1 MLALFVMSK
10 NNETDIEDVK
20 SNFVATMSHEMR
32 TPMQSVYGL
41 LELIELEDT
50 SDSVKEMVKIAKNS
64 ASSLLEILD
73 EVLELSKIDAGKM
86 ELDDFEIP
94 LRTLVRSVFEA
105 LSVKVQGRRIELI
118 DAVND
123 DVPLVVKGDPKRLRQ
138 ILMNFVGNALKF
150 TEEGHVKISVS
161 VETMTPLVLRFEVSD
176 TGIGM
181 NEAVC
186 QNLFQPFSQA
196 DNSTSRKYGGTGL
209 GLSICKKLVVL
220 MNGDIG
226 VKSVEGKGS
235 SFWFEF
241 PTEIVDSADMDMDLP
256 DLTGISVL
264 SVEDHPQGAKEI
276 VRALSSMGA
285 SVVSCDSVE
294 KAQKSLG
301 AQSFDVGVID
311 HGLPDGDGLGLIREM
326 NSEYPFMGSLMYTA
340 REDSGLK
347 NSLQSLGIPYLGKP
361 ASRKGLGEA
370 VQSVANKIT
379 HMTRD
384 SVSSRVLIADDT
396 ASIRDL
402 LARQISLLGIDA
414 DIVSDG
420 LELLSALEEK
430 EYGLV
435 ITDLHMPELDGYGV
449 IEAIKQRGITIPV
462 VVLTADIQLVDRDVY
477 SKYGF
482 EECLLKPVSLAHFKR
497 LLMRWGILT
506 VDDKEKSRNTVVVE
520 QDDHDAIDLKA
531 LEQQLGT
538 IDEMAI
544 EMLSM
549 FVEMTEPLISKLGDA
564 GRQQDVLEI
573 RELAHSLKGSAR
585 SAGAVKMG
593 DIAYD
598 LQELAENGQF
608 NEDLI
613 AQINDSFE
621 DVKAHVNALTA
632 VTVSGT
638 SG

>member
-1 MLALFVMSK
+1 MSK

-50 SDSVKEMVKIAKNS
+50 SDNVKEMVKIAKNS

-118 DAVND
+118 DVVND

-294 KAQKSLG
+294 KAQKALG

-370 VQSVANKIT
+370 VLSVANKIT

-462 VVLTADIQLVDRDVY
+462 IVLTADIQMVDRDVY

-506 VDDKEKSRNTVVVE
+506 VDDKEKSKSNVVAE
-520 QDDHDAIDLKA
+520 QDGHDAIDLKA

-538 IDEMAI
+538 IDDMAI

-564 GRQQDVLEI
+564 AQQQDVLEI
-573 RELAHSLKGSAR
+573 REIAHSLKGSAR

-608 NEDLI
+608 NEALVV
-613 AQINDSFE
+613 QISDSFE
-621 DVKAHVNALTA
+621 HVKAHVNALTA
-632 VTVSGT
+632 VSVSST

>member
-1 MLALFVMSK
+1 MSK

-50 SDSVKEMVKIAKNS
+50 SDNVKEMVKIAKNS

-118 DAVND
+118 DVVND

-181 NEAVC
+181 NDAVC
-186 QNLFQPFSQA
+186 KNLFQPFSQA

-370 VQSVANKIT
+370 VLSVANKIT

-435 ITDLHMPELDGYGV
+435 ITDLHMPQLDGYGV

-462 VVLTADIQLVDRDVY
+462 IVLTADIQMIDRDVY

-506 VDDKEKSRNTVVVE
+506 VYDKEKSKGSVVAE
-520 QDDHDAIDLKA
+520 QDGHDAIDLKA

-538 IDEMAI
+538 IDDMAI

-564 GRQQDVLEI
+564 AQQQDVLEI
-573 RELAHSLKGSAR
+573 REIAHSLKGSAR

-608 NEDLI
+608 NEALVV
-613 AQINDSFE
+613 QINDSFE

-632 VTVSGT
+632 VSVSST

>member
-1 MLALFVMSK
+1 M
-10 NNETDIEDVK
+10 
-20 SNFVATMSHEMR
+20 ATMSHEMR

-370 VQSVANKIT
+370 VLSVANKIT

-462 VVLTADIQLVDRDVY
+462 VVLTADIQMVDRDVY

-506 VDDKEKSRNTVVVE
+506 VDDKEKSRNTVVAE

-564 GRQQDVLEI
+564 AQQQDVLEI
-573 RELAHSLKGSAR
+573 REIAHSLKGSAR

-613 AQINDSFE
+613 VQIKESFE
-621 DVKAHVNALTA
+621 HVKAHVNALTA
-632 VTVSGT
+632 VSVSST

>member
-1 MLALFVMSK
+1 
-10 NNETDIEDVK
+10 
-20 SNFVATMSHEMR
+20 
-32 TPMQSVYGL
+32 
-41 LELIELEDT
+41 
-50 SDSVKEMVKIAKNS
+50 
-64 ASSLLEILD
+64 
-73 EVLELSKIDAGKM
+73 
-86 ELDDFEIP
+86 
-94 LRTLVRSVFEA
+94 
-105 LSVKVQGRRIELI
+105 
-118 DAVND
+118 
-123 DVPLVVKGDPKRLRQ
+123 
-138 ILMNFVGNALKF
+138 
-150 TEEGHVKISVS
+150 
-161 VETMTPLVLRFEVSD
+161 LVLRFEVSD

-181 NEAVC
+181 NDAVC
-186 QNLFQPFSQA
+186 KNLFQPFSQA

-285 SVVSCDSVE
+285 SVVSCGSVE

-370 VQSVANKIT
+370 VLSVANKIT

-384 SVSSRVLIADDT
+384 SVSSCVLIADDT

-462 VVLTADIQLVDRDVY
+462 VVLTADIQMVDRDVY

-506 VDDKEKSRNTVVVE
+506 VDDKEKSRNTVVAE

-564 GRQQDVLEI
+564 AQQQDVLEI
-573 RELAHSLKGSAR
+573 REIAHSLKGSAR
-585 SAGAVKMG
+585 SAGAVNMG

-613 AQINDSFE
+613 VQIKESFE
-621 DVKAHVNALTA
+621 HVKAHVNALTA
-632 VTVSGT
+632 VSVSST

>member
-50 SDSVKEMVKIAKNS
+50 SDNVKEMVKIAKNS

-118 DAVND
+118 DVVND

-161 VETMTPLVLRFEVSD
+161 VQTMTPLLLRFEVSD

-181 NEAVC
+181 NDAVC
-186 QNLFQPFSQA
+186 KNLFQPFSQA

-285 SVVSCDSVE
+285 SVVSCGSVE

-370 VQSVANKIT
+370 VLSVANKIT

-462 VVLTADIQLVDRDVY
+462 IVLTADIQMVERDVY

-506 VDDKEKSRNTVVVE
+506 VDDKEKSKGTVVAE
-520 QDDHDAIDLKA
+520 QDGHDAIDLKA

-608 NEDLI
+608 NADLI
-613 AQINDSFE
+613 EQINESFE
-621 DVKAHVNALTA
+621 HVKAHVNALTA
-632 VTVSGT
+632 VSVSST